1 MQLSQSALLGLFAAI
16 ALGACNESPNR
27 PTEPRLEGTYAAT
40 TFTIVTAD
48 SVFDEL
54 TEGVSVALTLH
65 SDGTTTGSLVVP
77 DALTDLAGQWDT
89 ASDTLRLHLATPSIL
104 ARIPFGIVPN
114 RLVGDLELQLG
125 TFHLTLTK

>member
-1 MQLSQSALLGLFAAI
+1 MQLSQRALLGLFAAVV
-16 ALGACNESPNR
+16 LGACSDSPNR

-54 TEGVSVALTLH
+54 AEGVSVALTLH
-65 SDGTTTGSLVVP
+65 SDGTTTGSLAVP
-77 DALTDLAGQWDT
+77 NALADLAGQWDT
-89 ASDTLRLHLATPSIL
+89 TSDTLRLHLATPSIL
-104 ARIPFGIVPN
+104 ALIPFEIAPN
-114 RLVGDLELQLG
+114 RLVGDLGLQFG